1 MSVVLCDRL
10 TDMRAARRLTATKLY
25 NPSPG
30 VGGRGTYTRGQSVIT
45 PQIRVSTEGAA
56 LIVSEPRA
64 SNVSRRGTTSFLVS
78 NSSATVKGTTRATLA
93 ARRLDN
99 EFAKC
104 KEGS

>member
-45 PQIRVSTEGAA
+45 PQIRVFRRKA
-56 LIVSEPRA
+56 LLLSFRNHGHLMYLEEPRLH
-64 SNVSRRGTTSFLVS
+64 F
-78 NSSATVKGTTRATLA
+78 
-93 ARRLDN
+93 
-99 EFAKC
+99 
-104 KEGS
+104 